1 MKNLLSFTNFTDH
14 VKVQE
19 LNKTNEETKNYRNKL
34 SEAFKNLLEEMGI
47 SKLSELDEDKKKKI
61 IETIFNESE
70 MARLSD
76 ITVNEEE

>member
-76 ITVNEEE
+76 ITINEEE

>member
-1 MKNLLSFTNFTDH
+1 MKNLLSFTSFTDH

-19 LNKTNEETKNYRNKL
+19 VNKTNEETKKYRNKL

-76 ITVNEEE
+76 ITINEEE

>member
-1 MKNLLSFTNFTDH
+1 
-14 VKVQE
+14 
-19 LNKTNEETKNYRNKL
+19 
-34 SEAFKNLLEEMGI
+34 MGI

-76 ITVNEEE
+76 ITINEEE

>member
-19 LNKTNEETKNYRNKL
+19 VNKMNEESKKNRHKIA
-34 SEAFKNLLEEMGI
+34 EAFKNLLEEMGV
-47 SKLSELDEDKKKKI
+47 SKLSELDEDKKKKM
-61 IETIFNESE
+61 IETLFNESE
-70 MARLSD
+70 IERLSN

>member
-19 LNKTNEETKNYRNKL
+19 VNKTNEETKKYRNKL

-70 MARLSD
+70 MARLSN
-76 ITVNEEE
+76 IIINEEQ

>member
-19 LNKTNEETKNYRNKL
+19 VNKTNEETKKDRNKL

-61 IETIFNESE
+61 IKTIFNESE
-70 MARLSD
+70 MARLSN
-76 ITVNEEE
+76 IIINEEQ

>member
-19 LNKTNEETKNYRNKL
+19 VNKTNEETKKYRNKL

-47 SKLSELDEDKKKKI
+47 SKLSEIDEDKKKKI

-76 ITVNEEE
+76 ITINEEE

>member
-1 MKNLLSFTNFTDH
+1 MNIPET
-14 VKVQE
+14 
-19 LNKTNEETKNYRNKL
+19 KTNEETKNYRNKL

-76 ITVNEEE
+76 ITINEEE

>member
-19 LNKTNEETKNYRNKL
+19 VNKTNEETKKYRNKL

-76 ITVNEEE
+76 ITINEEE

>member
-19 LNKTNEETKNYRNKL
+19 VNKTNEETKKYRNKL